1 MATQADALAEAR
13 KLQAAIQ
20 AYGIKCVIDLRQ
32 GASSSGWL
40 NPPERWAGELSHHI
54 VSRRS
59 HGLTRFYQMCR
70 DGREG
75 VPGPLCNGYMG
86 WDMVYRI
93 ITMGIANHSGKGGPL
108 TLAGRTIPKDNGRYY
123 LWGTEFEGGM
133 IAEEWTPEFHDAMAR
148 VNAGILDWQGR
159 PTPAHGEHLTWAPGR
174 KNDRLGYTAGEGRR
188 RIEYVRGKGTG
199 MIAVPVPPMS
209 IAPAPAPAPAP
220 VPSEYPAIPL
230 VEDGAWFGLTTRAF
244 QIVMQASGRY
254 KGRIDTDFG
263 GLSITAMQEWLAS
276 LGYYKGRIEA
286 HHGEEPVWGV
296 VGKKALQAFLYDKG
310 LYRNGSATRAQLVDG
325 DFASRSVTGFQAYL
339 NSQRQYL

>member
-1 MATQADALAEAR
+1 MATQAEALAEAR

-32 GASSSGWL
+32 GASSSGWM

-59 HGLTRFYQMCR
+59 HGLTRFYQLCR

-159 PTPAHGEHLTWAPGR
+159 PTDAHGEHLTWAPGR
-174 KNDRLGYTAGEGRR
+174 KNDRLGYTATEGRR
-188 RIEYVRGKGTG
+188 RIEYVRGKGSG
-199 MIAVPVPPMS
+199 S
-209 IAPAPAPAPAP
+209 IAPPPPPTTIAPPPAVVARP
-220 VPSEYPAIPL
+220 VFAALL
-230 VEDGAWFGLTTRAF
+230 VDGSWGALTTRALQWQLRTDGHYGGLMDGDF
-244 QIVMQASGRY
+244 GPMTKRALQSWLKGSGFYTGLVDGDFGPMTRRALQTLLRASGFY
-254 KGRIDTDFG
+254 TGLIDGDFG
-263 GLSITAMQEWLAS
+263 RLST
-276 LGYYKGRIEA
+276 R
-286 HHGEEPVWGV
+286 
-296 VGKKALQAFLYDKG
+296 ALQAFLNSRIHTWKG
-310 LYRNGSATRAQLVDG
+310 
-325 DFASRSVTGFQAYL
+325 
-339 NSQRQYL
+339 